1 MIKAVLALLRAD
13 DWFVGSNLIDIAK
26 GQDEA
31 PTSLKEAFKHAKR
44 NSYGRHN

>member
-13 DWFVGSNLIDIAK
+13 DWFVGSTLIDVAK
-26 GQDEA
+26 GRDEA
-31 PTSLKEAFKHAKR
+31 PMSLRDAFKHSKR